1 MESYCTASGKL
12 QLRTCEILN
21 VICQDLTFCASGV
34 CCVIDMRF
42 GEPGVANYCVRRGS
56 GDV

>member
-1 MESYCTASGKL
+1 VGSYRTASGKL

-21 VICQDLTFCASGV
+21 VICQDPTCCVSGV
-34 CCVIDMRF
+34 CCVIDIRF
-42 GEPGVANYCVRRGS
+42 GEPGVANYCVCGGS